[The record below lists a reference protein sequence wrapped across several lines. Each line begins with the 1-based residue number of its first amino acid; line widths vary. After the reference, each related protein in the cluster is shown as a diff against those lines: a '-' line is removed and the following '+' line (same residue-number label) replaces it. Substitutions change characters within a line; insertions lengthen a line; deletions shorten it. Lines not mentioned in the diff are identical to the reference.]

1 MDESCLRNTWD
12 KSSSIVF
19 RTHRTHSIFVKHHRY
34 MGPYPLEMAEAERAH
49 CSAFL
54 PPPPPLKGYVMLS
67 SLQTSALLMVGLL
80 FTALSAAENSVCA
93 SCGTKPV
100 NADIAVATFKPNLG
114 PKVGG
119 AKAVE
124 VEVGFCSQGCHDA
137 FAADPSA
144 HAESATKACCAVAQ
158 TSCIVCDKKPVDAK
172 IPVISFQPNP
182 TAKGG

>member
-1 MDESCLRNTWD
+1 
-12 KSSSIVF
+12 
-19 RTHRTHSIFVKHHRY
+19 
-34 MGPYPLEMAEAERAH
+34 
-49 CSAFL
+49 
-54 PPPPPLKGYVMLS
+54 MLS

-144 HAESATKACCAVAQ
+144 HAESATKACCSVAQ

-182 TAKGG
+182 TPKAGNMKPVMLGFCSMVCHDNYVADPAKYESQALPAWQKARNQQVK